1 MPQPSRSIK
10 TRRSPDQF
18 DVALGHRIKVER
30 KSRGISQELLANRIG
45 VSFQQ
50 LQKYERGKN
59 RISPSR
65 LSAIADILEM
75 PVSIFFEAGSD
86 GRKQAQ
92 AGESSPL
99 EWLAVDGAV
108 RLLRAY
114 IAIPDGRLRQKA
126 VLLFEQIAKRYK
138 ARLNS

>member
-1 MPQPSRSIK
+1 
-10 TRRSPDQF
+10 
-18 DVALGHRIKVER
+18 
-30 KSRGISQELLANRIG
+30 LANRIG

-126 VLLFEQIAKRYK
+126 VALFEQIAKRYK
-138 ARLNS
+138 ARLDS